1 LTQPESWSTNAI
13 YKLTTMFASS
23 SKAGLLFKH
32 SLLHR
37 VREDIRNH
45 KKLHFFLYQ
54 SLRKALFKPKA
65 FYLGIVIPLCKVAAL
80 VCLAELEF
88 YGPTSFF
95 MKVILEKRYAM
106 AYRAVD
112 AVTAHFLRF
121 HKETKVMPVIWHQT
135 LLAFVQW

>member
-23 SKAGLLFKH
+23 SKAGLFFKNF
-32 SLLHR
+32 LLPR
-37 VREDIRNH
+37 EKEDIRTH

-54 SLRKALFKPKA
+54 SLRKTLFNPKA
-65 FYLGIVIPLCKVAAL
+65 FYLGIVLCVSAAL

-112 AVTAHFLRF
+112 AVTAHFLRI

-135 LLAFVQW
+135 LLAFVL